1 MNKGITSVAL
11 YARVSS
17 DRQAREQTIASQIAD
32 LEQRIAADG
41 FTLEAEHRFIDEG
54 YSGSTLIRPA
64 LEKLRDMAAAG
75 AFQRLYVHCPDR
87 LARAY
92 AYQVLL
98 VDELKRVGVELLF
111 HNRQLSESPEDCLLL
126 QVQGV
131 VAEYERAKIMER
143 ARRGRLHA
151 ARQGSVTVVD
161 SPPYG
166 YRYVPRRPGE
176 DACYQIYLPEAQVV
190 RQMFHWVG
198 AERLTTSQ
206 VKERL
211 YQQGIVSP
219 GGLPHWSR
227 GQINRMLCNSTYRGE
242 AFFGKTR
249 RGPCKP
255 RLRPQRGQSEVR
267 THLFTLYPVPR
278 NQWFSIPVPALVE
291 DALFESAQEQLQ
303 QNRRRVRERKAGSVT
318 MLRGLLVCKQCGYA
332 FGAGH
337 ASTSPYK
344 YYRCTGTRRNAFSD
358 SQPRCHTSALRM
370 HQTDEAVWEDVMRL
384 LEDPQ
389 RLAGEYERR
398 LQGNRQDETS
408 LTYQLEKMIQSQ
420 RRSISRLID
429 AYSGGLLEKEELEP
443 RLQGARQRMEK
454 LEKQLRQ
461 LQDQQ
466 HQQQELRLVVGQLES
481 FAAMVKQNLHQADPQ
496 VRRQVVCA
504 LVKQVE
510 VEENHLTI
518 VYRVPEMTPPTDLDQ
533 EDLSHCRARR
543 AGV

>member
-1 MNKGITSVAL
+1 MNQAVTSVAL

-17 DRQAREQTIASQIAD
+17 DRQAREQTIASQIAE

-41 FTLEAEHRFIDEG
+41 VTLEAEHRFIDEG

-75 AFQRLYVHCPDR
+75 AFQRLYVHSPDR

-98 VDELKRVGVELLF
+98 VDELKRIGVELVF

-151 ARQGSVTVVD
+151 ARRGSVTVVT

-176 DACYQIYLPEAQVV
+176 EAAYQIYLPEAQVI

-198 AERLTTSQ
+198 AERLTTTQ

-211 YQQGIVSP
+211 YQQGIASP

-242 AFFGKTR
+242 AMFGKSR

-267 THLFTLYPVPR
+267 SSSFSRYPVPR
-278 NQWFSIPVPALVE
+278 EQWFSIPVPALVE
-291 DALFESAQEQLQ
+291 EALFESVQEQLQ
-303 QNRRRVRERKAGSVT
+303 QHRRRTRARQDSPVT
-318 MLRGLLVCKQCGYA
+318 LLRGLLVCKHCGYA
-332 FGAGH
+332 FSSGH
-337 ASTSPYK
+337 AGVGGYS
-344 YYRCTGTRRNAFSD
+344 YYCCTGARRNAFSD
-358 SQPRCHTSALRM
+358 SQPRCHTPSLRM
-370 HQTDEAVWEDVMRL
+370 QQTDEAVWEDVMRL

-408 LTYQLEKMIQSQ
+408 LASQLEKMIQSQ

-429 AYSGGLLEKEELEP
+429 AYSGGLLEKAELEP
-443 RLQGARQRMEK
+443 RLQAARQRLEK

-466 HQQQELRLVVGQLES
+466 RQQQELRLVIGQLEN
-481 FAAMVKQNLHQADPQ
+481 FAEMVKRNLHQADPL

-518 VYRVPEMTPPTDLDQ
+518 VYRVPETTPPTDPVQ
-533 EDLSHCRARR
+533 GDLSHCRARC
-543 AGV
+543 AGA